1 MKVLTIIEPP
11 ELIIRNPANGNELGR
26 VPVTPTE
33 DVSGIVAR
41 CREAQGP
48 WAETPWRDRKE
59 VIRRWWKL
67 LARDADDWAD
77 ALQAEI
83 GKPKTEAMTEVVATL
98 DAIRWTVKRAGRA
111 LADERIGAGWQRW
124 LLVPSARLRWR
135 PFGVVGMIGTW
146 NYPLLLAAPAIA
158 QALAAGCGLVW
169 KPSELAPL
177 AGARLQD
184 SLAEADVPSGLVS
197 TVQGGADVG
206 RALIDADIDKGFFTG
221 GITNGRLVLES
232 LASRGIPA
240 VAELSGFDPAI
251 VLPDAPLEATAK
263 ALAWS
268 AFVGSGQTC
277 IAVKRIYVVGD
288 PAPWVEALARQARS
302 LRVGDPTTGQIDLG
316 PLISADARDR
326 FARFLRAA
334 VESGARIAAG
344 GELLPGPGWF
354 VAPTVLTAETPD
366 AETALAGVF
375 GPVVLVRGVASA
387 QEAVNA
393 ANSGPYGLAA
403 SVWGRDR
410 RLARS
415 LADRL
420 DAGMV
425 SVNDAV
431 APSAHA
437 AAPFGGVK
445 GSGIGRTRGLIGLRE
460 FVQPQTLHTRRAG
473 GLRPQL
479 FPYSRRVEHAMNIY
493 LRMFHGEKR
502 SPP

>member
-1 MKVLTIIEPP
+1 MQHVTIEKTP
-11 ELIIRNPANGNELGR
+11 ELIIRNPANGVELGR
-26 VPVTPTE
+26 VSVTPTE
-33 DVSGIVAR
+33 DVAGIVAR
-41 CREAQGP
+41 CRQAQGR
-48 WAETPWRDRKE
+48 WAETPWRERRA

-67 LARDADDWAD
+67 LARDADAWAD
-77 ALQAEI
+77 ALRAEV
-83 GKPKTEAMTEVVATL
+83 GKPRSEAMAEVVATL
-98 DAIRWTVKRAGRA
+98 DALRWTVKRAGPA

-135 PFGVVGMIGTW
+135 PIGVVGMIGTW

-158 QALAAGCGLVW
+158 QGLAAGCGLVW
-169 KPSELAPL
+169 KPSELAAL
-177 AGARLQD
+177 AGTRLQD
-184 SLAEADVPSGLVS
+184 SLTEAGIPPGLVS

-221 GITNGRLVLES
+221 GITNGRKVLES
-232 LASRGIPA
+232 LARRGIPA

-251 VLPDAPLEATAK
+251 VLPDAPLESTAR

-288 PAPWVEALARQARS
+288 PTPWVDALAGLARS
-302 LRVGDPTTGQIDLG
+302 LRVGDPSTGNIDVG

-326 FARFLRAA
+326 FERFIGAA

-344 GELLPGPGWF
+344 GDPLPGPGWF
-354 VAPTVLTAETPD
+354 FAPTVLE
-366 AETALAGVF
+366 AETADVETTLAGVF

-387 QEAVNA
+387 EEAVKA
-393 ANSGPYGLAA
+393 ANTGPYGLAA

-410 RLARS
+410 QAARAM
-415 LADRL
+415 ADRL
-420 DAGMV
+420 DAGMIA
-425 SVNDAV
+425 VNDAV

-445 GSGIGRTRGLIGLRE
+445 GSGIGRTRGLLGLRE

-479 FPYSRRVEHAMNIY
+479 FPYSRRVERAMTVY
-493 LRMFHGEKR
+493 LRMFHG
-502 SPP
+502 